1 MNSGGVKPPSYTSL
15 PQKLLS
21 YPGGKLLKHRFYIN
35 DVQLENAQ
43 EYKYL
48 GIFMRA
54 SGTFT
59 NAIPYLSNQT
69 LKVIFMIRRRFQTEA
84 INATN
89 KSFYYYEEAK
99 TRTRGSWRSLDCQ
112 TTPLEI

>member
-1 MNSGGVKPPSYTSL
+1 MLSNSIEGLQNSL
-15 PQKLLS
+15 SNLKEFCDSWNLKINIEKTRIIIFNKS
-21 YPGGKLLKHRFYIN
+21 GKLLKHRFYIN

-89 KSFYYYEEAK
+89 KSF
-99 TRTRGSWRSLDCQ
+99 
-112 TTPLEI
+112 